1 MSLKLCHEYKTYCN
15 RNCKEASIIPHK
27 KLILGDKIY
36 LRDYIM
42 FWRKCNLVDICKF
55 ECAFFVN
62 MIFYFSAYFLL
73 RITIQMNFR
82 LLRNVWFLYVEKIII
97 SMLRKI
103 LFDNF
108 ASFLSWWPWAII
120 FFVLYCMIP
129 WHCQTYISNIYIFRY
144 IQLHVSGTLPP
155 TRSIHKTFDIQ
166 THWLLATAAALLYHV
181 CMEWL
186 QYDSIINLAIQR

>member
-1 MSLKLCHEYKTYCN
+1 MFSLLTWYFT
-15 RNCKEASIIPHK
+15 SPH
-27 KLILGDKIY
+27 I
-36 LRDYIM
+36 
-42 FWRKCNLVDICKF
+42 
-55 ECAFFVN
+55 FFYG
-62 MIFYFSAYFLL
+62 F
-73 RITIQMNFR
+73 QMNFV
-82 LLRNVWFLYVEKIII
+82 LLRNVWFLCVEKITIF
-97 SMLRKI
+97 MLRKI

>member
-1 MSLKLCHEYKTYCN
+1 
-15 RNCKEASIIPHK
+15 
-27 KLILGDKIY
+27 
-36 LRDYIM
+36 
-42 FWRKCNLVDICKF
+42 
-55 ECAFFVN
+55 
-62 MIFYFSAYFLL
+62 
-73 RITIQMNFR
+73 MNFR
-82 LLRNVWFLYVEKIII
+82 LLRNVWFLCVEKITIF
-97 SMLRKI
+97 MLRKI

-166 THWLLATAAALLYHV
+166 THWLLADCCCPSLSCVYGMIAIWFDYKPCNTTIRTCQWRHNLLSYFFYLLYSSNLLPKTPKSAITPKYI
-181 CMEWL
+181 MNKQS
-186 QYDSIINLAIQR
+186 QYL